1 MSSSHTHQL
10 RKTMK
15 TAITAIALLAMSGL
29 TSAQEGYS
37 AKSLFFG
44 DDGSVKTAATAAPPA
59 AAPAPAPA
67 IALKAKSDTKG
78 KQKKTLVAKQIG
90 ASYFIRLK
98 NDDGT
103 TRDVLANTTF
113 KSGDRFQLGVKVNRP
128 SYVYVLNQDPDGNM
142 TQIFPVAGQDNY
154 VNAMGTVFLPA
165 RGAFEFDAKPGAE
178 HLLVFLSPTPMK
190 DGVRDMADRDQPDM
204 VSSTGGACAAPVG
217 HLASNQPA
225 MDIGTNDVQF
235 ASKGI
240 AFKDDPAQCAVA
252 APAFASK
259 AIVFS
264 DDARPEQGGQ
274 VASYVVK
281 KLDNKADKN
290 LFLKIKLAHE

>member
-1 MSSSHTHQL
+1 
-10 RKTMK
+10 MK
-15 TAITAIALLAMSGL
+15 HAITAIALLAMSGL
-29 TSAQEGYS
+29 SCAQEGYS
-37 AKSLFFG
+37 AKSLFFSE
-44 DDGSVKTAATAAPPA
+44 DGTVKTAATARPAA
-59 AAPAPAPA
+59 AAPA
-67 IALKAKSDTKG
+67 ALQARNDTKG

-98 NDDGT
+98 RDDGT

-113 KSGDRFQLGVKVNRP
+113 RSGDRFQLGVKVNRP
-128 SYVYVLNQDPDGNM
+128 SYVYVMNQDPDGNVS
-142 TQIFPVAGQDNY
+142 QIFPVAGQDNY

-178 HLLVFLSPTPMK
+178 HLLVFLSPTPMRE
-190 DGVRDMADRDQPDM
+190 GVQEVTGRSQPDL
-204 VSSTGGACAAPVG
+204 VSDTGGTCSAAGDP
-217 HLASNQPA
+217 L
-225 MDIGTNDVQF
+225 F

-240 AFKDDPAQCAVA
+240 AFKEDDAAHCGA

-281 KLDNKADKN
+281 KLDNKTDKN

>member
-1 MSSSHTHQL
+1 
-10 RKTMK
+10 MK
-15 TAITAIALLAMSGL
+15 NVITAIALLTLSGL
-29 TSAQEGYS
+29 ASAQDGYS

-44 DDGSVKTAATAAPPA
+44 DDGTVKTAATAKTAPA
-59 AAPAPAPA
+59 APNV
-67 IALKAKSDTKG
+67 ALQAKNDTKG
-78 KQKKTLVAKQIG
+78 KQKKTLIAKQIG

-98 NDDGT
+98 RDDGS

-113 KSGDRFQLGVKVNRP
+113 RSGDRFQLGVKVNRP
-128 SYVYVLNQDPDGNM
+128 SYVYVLNQDPDGNVS
-142 TQIFPVAGQDNY
+142 QIFPVAGQDNY

-178 HLLVFLSPTPMK
+178 HLLVFLSPTPMREGIQ
-190 DGVRDMADRDQPDM
+190 DLAGRSQPDL
-204 VSSTGGACAAPVG
+204 VSDTGSTCAPAG
-217 HLASNQPA
+217 QLASNQLA
-225 MDIGTNDVQF
+225 GNGAGGDTLF

-240 AFKDDPAQCAVA
+240 AFKEDDASRCGAP
-252 APAFASK
+252 PAFASK

-264 DDARPEQGGQ
+264 DDPRPEQGGQ

-281 KLDNKADKN
+281 KLDSSKTDKN

>member
-1 MSSSHTHQL
+1 
-10 RKTMK
+10 MK
-15 TAITAIALLAMSGL
+15 HAFTAIALLTLSGL
-29 TSAQEGYS
+29 VSAQEGYS

-44 DDGSVKTAATAAPPA
+44 EDGTVKAAATSKPA
-59 AAPAPAPA
+59 AAEPA
-67 IALKAKSDTKG
+67 LTLAKVDSKP
-78 KQKKTLVAKQIG
+78 KVKKTLVAKQIG

-98 NDDGT
+98 NDDGS

-128 SYVYVLNQDPDGNM
+128 SYVYVLNQDPDGNV

-154 VNAMGTVFLPA
+154 VNAMGTVFLPS

-178 HLLVFLSPTPMK
+178 HLLVFLSPTPMR
-190 DGVRDMADRDQPDM
+190 DGVQNVAGRSQPDL
-204 VSSTGGACAAPVG
+204 VSNAGDSCAAPAG
-217 HLASNQPA
+217 QLAAYQPGGA
-225 MDIGTNDVQF
+225 GEQQF

-240 AFKDDPAQCAVA
+240 NFTEDAARCAT
-252 APAFASK
+252 PAFASK

-264 DDARPEQGGQ
+264 DDPRPEQGGQ

-281 KLDNKADKN
+281 KLDSKADKN

>member
-1 MSSSHTHQL
+1 
-10 RKTMK
+10 MK
-15 TAITAIALLAMSGL
+15 NAITAIALLTLSGL
-29 TSAQEGYS
+29 ASAQDGYS

-44 DDGSVKTAATAAPPA
+44 DDGTVKTAATAK
-59 AAPAPAPA
+59 PAPAAPTV
-67 IALKAKSDTKG
+67 ALQAKNDTKS

-98 NDDGT
+98 RDDGS

-113 KSGDRFQLGVKVNRP
+113 RSGDRFQLGVKVNRP
-128 SYVYVLNQDPDGNM
+128 SYVYVLNQDPDGNVS
-142 TQIFPVAGQDNY
+142 QIFPVAGQDNY

-178 HLLVFLSPTPMK
+178 HLLVFLSPTPMREGIQ
-190 DGVRDMADRDQPDM
+190 DLAGHSQPDL
-204 VSSTGGACAAPVG
+204 VSDTGGTCAPAG
-217 HLASNQPA
+217 QLASNQPA
-225 MDIGTNDVQF
+225 ANGAGGDNLF

-240 AFKDDPAQCAVA
+240 AFKEDDASRCGA

-264 DDARPEQGGQ
+264 DDPRPEQGGQ

-281 KLDNKADKN
+281 KLDSGKTDKN

>member
-1 MSSSHTHQL
+1 
-10 RKTMK
+10 MK
-15 TAITAIALLAMSGL
+15 TALTAIALLTLSGL
-29 TSAQEGYS
+29 ASAQEGYS
-37 AKSLFFG
+37 AKSLFFAE
-44 DDGSVKTAATAAPPA
+44 DGSVKTAATSKPV
-59 AAPAPAPA
+59 AAPA
-67 IALKAKSDTKG
+67 LVKTDAKP

-98 NDDGT
+98 NEDGS
-103 TRDVLANTTF
+103 TRDVLANSTF
-113 KSGDRFQLGVKVNRP
+113 RSGDRFQLGVKVNRP
-128 SYVYVLNQDPDGNM
+128 SYVYVMNQDPDGNV

-165 RGAFEFDAKPGAE
+165 RGAFEFDAQPGAE
-178 HLLVFLSPTPMK
+178 HLLVFLSPTPMREGAK
-190 DGVRDMADRDQPDM
+190 ELRGASQPDLI
-204 VSSTGGACAAPVG
+204 SDSGPSCAAPAG
-217 HLASNQPA
+217 QLASNQLDA
-225 MDIGTNDVQF
+225 IDTRNGAQF

-240 AFKDDPAQCAVA
+240 AFKEDSPAGCGA

-264 DDARPEQGGQ
+264 DDPRPAPGGQ

-281 KLDNKADKN
+281 KIDDGKADKN

>member
-1 MSSSHTHQL
+1 
-10 RKTMK
+10 MK
-15 TAITAIALLAMSGL
+15 HAFTAIALLTLSGL
-29 TSAQEGYS
+29 VSAQEGYS

-44 DDGSVKTAATAAPPA
+44 EDGTVKAAATSKPAA
-59 AAPAPAPA
+59 AAPAPTLA
-67 IALKAKSDTKG
+67 KADSKPKV
-78 KQKKTLVAKQIG
+78 KKTLVAKQIG

-98 NDDGT
+98 NDDGS

-128 SYVYVLNQDPDGNM
+128 SYVYVLNQDSDGNV
-142 TQIFPVAGQDNY
+142 TQIFPVAGQDNF
-154 VNAMGTVFLPA
+154 VNAMGTVFLPS

-178 HLLVFLSPTPMK
+178 HLLVFLSPTPMR
-190 DGVRDMADRDQPDM
+190 DGVQDAAGRGQPDL
-204 VSSTGGACAAPVG
+204 VSSVGDSCAAPSG
-217 HLASNQPA
+217 QLAAYQPGA
-225 MDIGTNDVQF
+225 GGEQQF

-240 AFKDDPAQCAVA
+240 SFTEDGARCA
-252 APAFASK
+252 APAYASK

-264 DDARPEQGGQ
+264 DDPRPAQGGQ

-281 KLDNKADKN
+281 KLDGKADKN

>member
-1 MSSSHTHQL
+1 
-10 RKTMK
+10 MK
-15 TAITAIALLAMSGL
+15 HAFTAIALLTLSGL
-29 TSAQEGYS
+29 ASAQEGYS

-44 DDGSVKTAATAAPPA
+44 EDGTVKTASTSKPA
-59 AAPAPAPA
+59 AAPAAPA
-67 IALKAKSDTKG
+67 LAKTEG
-78 KQKKTLVAKQIG
+78 KTRTKKTLVAKQIG

-98 NDDGT
+98 NDDGS

-128 SYVYVLNQDPDGNM
+128 SYVYVLNQDPDGNVS
-142 TQIFPVAGQDNY
+142 QIFPVAGQDNY
-154 VNAMGTVFLPA
+154 VNAMGTVFLPS

-178 HLLVFLSPTPMK
+178 HLLVFLSPTPMR
-190 DGVRDMADRDQPDM
+190 DGIQDVAGRSQPDM
-204 VSSTGGACAAPVG
+204 VSSVGDTCAAG
-217 HLASNQPA
+217 AGQLASYQP
-225 MDIGTNDVQF
+225 GTAGEPQF

-240 AFKDDPAQCAVA
+240 GFTEDASHCA

-259 AIVFS
+259 AIMFS
-264 DDARPEQGGQ
+264 DDPRPEQGGQ

>member
-1 MSSSHTHQL
+1 
-10 RKTMK
+10 MK
-15 TAITAIALLAMSGL
+15 HAFTAIALLTLSGL
-29 TSAQEGYS
+29 ASAQEAYS

-44 DDGSVKTAATAAPPA
+44 EDGTVKAAATGKTA
-59 AAPAPAPA
+59 AAPAVARNDSKP
-67 IALKAKSDTKG
+67 KA
-78 KQKKTLVAKQIG
+78 KKTLVARQIG

-98 NDDGT
+98 NDDGS

-128 SYVYVLNQDPDGNM
+128 SYVYVLNQDPDGNV
-142 TQIFPVAGQDNY
+142 TQIFPVVGQDNY
-154 VNAMGTVFLPA
+154 VNAMGTVFLPS

-178 HLLVFLSPTPMK
+178 HLLVFLSPTPMR
-190 DGVRDMADRDQPDM
+190 DGIQDVASRSQPDL
-204 VSSTGGACAAPVG
+204 VSGAGNSCAAPAG
-217 HLASNQPA
+217 QLAEYRPGGADEQ
-225 MDIGTNDVQF
+225 QF

-240 AFKDDPAQCAVA
+240 NFTEDTARCA

-264 DDARPEQGGQ
+264 DDPHPAQNGQ

-281 KLDNKADKN
+281 QVDGKADKN